1 MLAYYLNQTVDAV
14 QTAKKNW
21 VNNTV
26 FDTALAG
33 HMHRFV
39 DAQTEYTKSTISN
52 FETCAWGMGGYAV
65 AKAQDTIKTATE
77 WVEKLAPKQA

>member
-14 QTAKKNW
+14 QTAKKNF

-33 HMHRFV
+33 AMHKFV
-39 DAQTEYTKSTISN
+39 DSQAEYTKAALNN
-52 FETCAWGMGGYAV
+52 FESFGMAFAGYAV
-65 AKAQDTIKTATE
+65 GKAQESAKTAAE
-77 WVEKLAPKQA
+77 WTKKLTPKA